1 MVRSVQYNQ
10 QILEWNVLFHQTDVL
25 TSTNVLKEVI
35 IVIPMQLAT
44 IKEAH
49 FIVNV
54 TLVSKA
60 VGLFVK
66 ILTNAQKL
74 TLLQQHLVLLPNHTF
89 VITISI
95 AKIQSEVITVRVIAT
110 EFEIMDNV
118 MIRNGII

>member
-1 MVRSVQYNQ
+1 MTATIRVRAVQYNQ

-25 TSTNVLKEVI
+25 TSMNVLKEVI

-66 ILTNAQKL
+66 ILTN
-74 TLLQQHLVLLPNHTF
+74 VP
-89 VITISI
+89 
-95 AKIQSEVITVRVIAT
+95 
-110 EFEIMDNV
+110 
-118 MIRNGII
+118 